1 MAHSSFFLLCY
12 DRKACWAP
20 ELSILGESNKLS
32 IFFQLLSKQFDG
44 VVALNEFSCTSRPCE
59 ILGLIGPNGAGKT
72 TLFNVITGLLAPDKG
87 KAEFKGQALVGLS
100 VHRIANL
107 GIARTFQNLRLIRR
121 ITVLEN
127 VLLCFKN
134 QPGERLFN
142 VFFRP
147 GLCKRHEAANREKA
161 MELLS
166 STGLVEK
173 ANDLADNLS
182 YGQQKL
188 LSIVCCLAADAE
200 LLLLD
205 EPVAGIAPEMT
216 ERILAIIADLPK
228 QGKSAIVIEHD
239 IDALRSIA
247 HRMIF
252 MDVGRKICE
261 GTPEEVLNDP
271 RVIEAYLD

>member
-1 MAHSSFFLLCY
+1 MSFVAEIQ
-12 DRKACWAP
+12 R
-20 ELSILGESNKLS
+20 LGKR
-32 IFFQLLSKQFDG
+32 FDG
-44 VVALNEFSCTSRPCE
+44 VFALADFTCDIGEGE
-59 ILGLIGPNGAGKT
+59 ILGLFGPNGAGKT
-72 TLFNVITGLLAPDKG
+72 TLFNVITGLMPPDTG
-87 KAEFKGQALVGLS
+87 KADFKGNALLG
-100 VHRIANL
+100 HTPQEIANL

-134 QPGERLFN
+134 QQGENLFN

-147 GLCKRHEAANREKA
+147 VLCKRHEAGIRKKA
-161 MELLS
+161 FALLE
-166 STGLVEK
+166 TAGLFEK

-188 LSIVCCLAADAE
+188 LSVVCCLAADAD

-205 EPVAGIAPEMT
+205 EPVAGIAPEMA

-239 IDALRSIA
+239 IDALKGIA

-252 MDVGRKICE
+252 MDAGRKICE
-261 GTPEEVLNDP
+261 GTPNEVLNDP

>member
-1 MAHSSFFLLCY
+1 MTVMA
-12 DRKACWAP
+12 K
-20 ELSILGESNKLS
+20 E
-32 IFFQLLSKQFDG
+32 
-44 VVALNEFSCTSRPCE
+44 V
-59 ILGLIGPNGAGKT
+59 LGLIGPNGAGKT
-72 TLFNVITGLLAPDKG
+72 TLFNVVNGLLQPDAG
-87 KAEFKGQALVGLS
+87 SVRFKEHVLIGCPVY
-100 VHRIANL
+100 RIANL

-134 QPGERLFN
+134 QPGEKLFN

-161 MELLS
+161 MELLR
-166 STGLVEK
+166 TAGLLEK

-188 LSIVCCLAADAE
+188 LSIVCCLAANAE

-205 EPVAGIAPEMT
+205 EPVAGIAPEMA
-216 ERILAIIADLPK
+216 ERILTIIADLPK

-239 IDALRSIA
+239 IDALKSIA
-247 HRMIF
+247 QRMIF
-252 MDVGRKICE
+252 MDAGRKICE
-261 GTPEEVLNDP
+261 GTPGQVLNDP

>member
-1 MAHSSFFLLCY
+1 MKEAAHFANLY
-12 DRKACWAP
+12 KH
-20 ELSILGESNKLS
+20 
-32 IFFQLLSKQFDG
+32 FDG
-44 VVALNEFSCTSRPCE
+44 VAALDDFSCVLGNQE
-59 ILGLIGPNGAGKT
+59 ILGLLGPNGAGKT
-72 TLFNVITGLLAPDKG
+72 TLFNVITGLLSPDTG
-87 KAEFKGQALVGLS
+87 NAIFKGHALLGRPP
-100 VHRIANL
+100 HEIANR

-134 QPGERLFN
+134 QPGEKLFN
-142 VFFRP
+142 IFFKP
-147 GLCKRHEAANREKA
+147 ELCKRHEAANREKA
-161 MELLS
+161 VELLR
-166 STGLVEK
+166 TAGLLEK

-205 EPVAGIAPEMT
+205 EPVAGIAPEMA
-216 ERILAIIADLPK
+216 ERILDIIADLPK

-252 MDVGRKICE
+252 MDAGRKICE
-261 GTPEEVLNDP
+261 GTPDEVLNDP

>member
-1 MAHSSFFLLCY
+1 MNSLADMQS
-12 DRKACWAP
+12 
-20 ELSILGESNKLS
+20 
-32 IFFQLLSKQFDG
+32 LSKHFNG
-44 VVALNEFSCTSRPCE
+44 VVALANFSCTVAERE
-59 ILGLIGPNGAGKT
+59 ILGLLGPNGAGKT
-72 TLFNVITGLLAPDKG
+72 TLFNVLTGLLAPDSG
-87 KAEFKGQALVGLS
+87 AADFKGHALIGRP
-100 VHRIANL
+100 VHKIANL

-134 QPGERLFN
+134 QPGENLLN

-147 GLCKRHEAANREKA
+147 GLCKRYEAGIREKA
-161 MELLS
+161 LTLLE
-166 STGLVEK
+166 TAGLSEK
-173 ANDLADNLS
+173 ANGLADNLS

-188 LSIVCCLAADAE
+188 LSIVCCLAADAD

-205 EPVAGIAPEMT
+205 EPIAGIAPEMA
-216 ERILAIIADLPK
+216 ERILAIITDLPN

-239 IDALRSIA
+239 IDALRGIA

-252 MDVGRKICE
+252 MDAGRKICE
-261 GTPEEVLNDP
+261 GSPDEVLNDP

>member
-1 MAHSSFFLLCY
+1 MKRMVDVQSLTKH
-12 DRKACWAP
+12 
-20 ELSILGESNKLS
+20 
-32 IFFQLLSKQFDG
+32 FDG
-44 VVALNEFSCTSRPCE
+44 IVALDDFSCTATEKE
-59 ILGLIGPNGAGKT
+59 ILGLLGPNGAGKS
-72 TLFNVITGLLAPDKG
+72 TLFNVLTGLLAPDSG
-87 KAEFKGQALVGLS
+87 TADFRGQALVGRPI
-100 VHRIANL
+100 HKIANL

-121 ITVLEN
+121 ISVLDN

-134 QPGERLFN
+134 QPGEKLFN

-147 GLCKRHEAANREKA
+147 GICKRYETGIQKKALALLEKSG
-161 MELLS
+161 LS
-166 STGLVEK
+166 EK

-188 LSIVCCLAADAE
+188 LSIVCCLAADAD

-205 EPVAGIAPEMT
+205 EPVAGIAPEMA
-216 ERILAIIADLPK
+216 EHILAIIADLPK

-239 IDALRSIA
+239 MDALTSIA

-252 MDVGRKICE
+252 MDAGKKVCE
-261 GTPEEVLNDP
+261 GTPDQVLNDP

>member
-1 MAHSSFFLLCY
+1 MSTLSDMESMESAALVSRCAPIPALALRCEGVT
-12 DRKACWAP
+12 KAFNGT
-20 ELSILGESNKLS
+20 L
-32 IFFQLLSKQFDG
+32 
-44 VVALNEFSCTSRPCE
+44 ALDAVSMGFPSGRITA
-59 ILGLIGPNGAGKT
+59 IMGPNGAGKT
-72 TLFNVITGLLAPDKG
+72 TLFDVISGLTPSDAG
-87 KAEFKGQALVGLS
+87 SVRFQTHELVGRAP
-100 VHRIANL
+100 HRIANL

-134 QPGERLFN
+134 QPGEKLFN
-142 VFFRP
+142 IFFKP
-147 GLCKRHEAANREKA
+147 ELCKRHEAANREKA
-161 MELLS
+161 VELLR
-166 STGLVEK
+166 TAGLLEK

-205 EPVAGIAPEMT
+205 EPVAGIAPEMA

-228 QGKSAIVIEHD
+228 QGKSAIVIDHD

-252 MDVGRKICE
+252 MDAGRKICE
-261 GTPEEVLNDP
+261 GTPDEVLNDP